1 MDPALST
8 PTPATGHD
16 TTVIGAAIITPA
28 TQEERR
34 EEDASHA
41 ISEGRVTPPVI
52 NDAIAEIE
60 NFEFNPS
67 LGEYTSAADRERI
80 EEEAIATALIMFSP
94 TAAVELPKLRTDTW
108 HYGEK
113 EPNPIS
119 IGTARKLLA
128 TAYAEIPCELEAAGD
143 HGYAWIIEPEATW
156 TARGGVQPIS
166 APTKP
171 KEVTGFDMRAQW
183 EYSVKSK
190 RYTMYKHL
198 AQEGRTKIMEWF
210 GKAMFHDLFKND
222 ALPPTVTPS
231 DLLAHIE
238 ATYATPSANRICMEE
253 VEDKINGRYDTK
265 QAVEAYF
272 MQLQDARTHAKLLGV
287 SYTDQQIMNKALKQF
302 ELRYEKDAYKAEK
315 KWNERDAKAKT
326 WSHFK
331 KYWKEE
337 VHQWNVYAARSKK
350 KQAHHAVDVES
361 IMENVSA
368 LRAEAV
374 SLKEYNANLT
384 EQLNFHNAM
393 QAERSSSGN
402 HNAREDDISTITNHL
417 EGWLGKKLANI
428 TVPTTPSSIT
438 TREERLHTA
447 TNRSPRDFRTYND
460 GKGKRFTSYC
470 WKCGCNCTHWTKRC
484 LELSGNDRKKYRDAD
499 FDNRMGGST
508 KYLERQGKYQKD
520 YDFDSL

>member
-1 MDPALST
+1 
-8 PTPATGHD
+8 
-16 TTVIGAAIITPA
+16 VIGAAIITPA

-41 ISEGRVTPPVI
+41 ITEGRVTPPVI

-402 HNAREDDISTITNHL
+402 HNSLSVPSRTTWKDGWIRSLQILLSQLLPAAALHVRSASTLQPTGAHGTSEPITMVR
-417 EGWLGKKLANI
+417 AN
-428 TVPTTPSSIT
+428 
-438 TREERLHTA
+438 
-447 TNRSPRDFRTYND
+447 
-460 GKGKRFTSYC
+460 
-470 WKCGCNCTHWTKRC
+470 
-484 LELSGNDRKKYRDAD
+484 
-499 FDNRMGGST
+499 
-508 KYLERQGKYQKD
+508 
-520 YDFDSL
+520 DSLVTAGSVVVTAPIGPSAAWNSLVTTVKSIVTLTSTTGWVVVPSISSARASTRRTTTLIASDGVGVL